1 MGDISDKM
9 SGQMKD
15 TMGKLTNNK
24 QQEMKGKALKAR
36 GEAKDK
42 AEDAINR
49 HRDMDDRVNL

>member
-9 SGQMKD
+9 SGHMKE
-15 TMGKLTNNK
+15 TMGKVTDK
-24 QQEMKGKALKAR
+24 KKQEMEGKALKER

-49 HRDMDDRVNL
+49 HRDMGDRVNL

>member
-9 SGQMKD
+9 SGQAKE
-15 TMGKLTNNK
+15 TMGKITNNK
-24 QQEMKGKALKAR
+24 TQEMKGKALKAR

-49 HRDMDDRVNL
+49 YRGMDDKVNL